1 MKMKLIAVALLTSSM
16 MTARACPVPPTD
28 PSPVPVAAR

>member
-16 MTARACPVPPTD
+16 MTAHACPVPPTD
-28 PSPVPVAAR
+28 PSPTPVSTR